1 MGNLKG
7 ITFTTKPLP
16 KRGPATISEKNK
28 LKGVSKEEKDLL
40 ASLRSLF
47 PAGTRI
53 VENDRSILEGKEID
67 ILIPSYSLGIEYD
80 GLYFHSEKDG
90 KGPEYHYNK
99 TLRCRTKGIQLIHI
113 FSDEWE
119 KRRSQV
125 IYKLKQITG
134 LLDRVEKI
142 SSISE
147 ISSSK
152 ALTFFEI
159 NAIDVPK
166 KFSGEICYGAFN
178 DRGQII
184 ACVSFLR
191 KGPDWYVNH
200 FEIRGGSY
208 VEKALNQIV
217 SRFLKDKIA
226 ARVYLKV
233 DNRWNNF
240 RDFEAEGFVYK
251 QNLGPEYTLTN
262 TYNYRILQETFDSYY
277 KDRIVPQT
285 TEELL
290 KINGYYRVWDCGYTL
305 MECEQPLAKAKGFV
319 D

>member
-1 MGNLKG
+1 MRNLKG
-7 ITFTTKPLP
+7 ITFTTKPSTRSGL
-16 KRGPATISEKNK
+16 ATVSEKNK
-28 LKGVSKEEKDLL
+28 KKGVSKEEKDLL
-40 ASLRSLF
+40 ASLKSLF
-47 PAGTRI
+47 PRDTRI
-53 VENDRSILEGKEID
+53 VENDRTILGGKEID

-99 TLRCRTKGIQLIHI
+99 TLQCRTKGIQLIHI

-119 KRRSQV
+119 RKRAQD

-142 SSISE
+142 DSISE
-147 ISSSK
+147 IPTSK
-152 ALTFFEI
+152 ALTFFEA
-159 NAIDVPK
+159 NAIDPPRNL
-166 KFSGEICYGAFN
+166 SDEICYGAFN
-178 DRGQII
+178 DRGRII
-184 ACVSFLR
+184 ACVSFSR
-191 KGPDWYVNH
+191 KGSSWYVNH

-208 VEKALNQIV
+208 VEKALNQLV
-217 SRFLKDKIA
+217 DKFTRDKLIP
-226 ARVYLKV
+226 RIYLKV

-251 QNLGPEYTLTN
+251 QSLKPEYTLTN
-262 TYNYRILQETFDSYY
+262 TYNYRILQETFDNYY

-290 KINGYYRVWDCGYTL
+290 KINGYYKVWDCGYTL
-305 MECEQPLAKAKGFV
+305 MEFKKRGS
-319 D
+319 

>member
-7 ITFTTKPLP
+7 ITFTTKPLTR
-16 KRGPATISEKNK
+16 RGSATISEKNK
-28 LKGVSKEEKDLL
+28 LKGVSKEEKDLQ

-47 PAGTRI
+47 PEGTRI
-53 VENDRSILEGKEID
+53 VENDRSILGGKEID

-99 TLRCRTKGIQLIHI
+99 TLQCRTKGIQLIHI

-152 ALTFFEI
+152 ALAFFEA
-159 NAIDVPK
+159 NAVDAPK
-166 KFSGEICYGAFN
+166 KFSNEVCYGAFN
-178 DRGQII
+178 DRGRII
-184 ACVSFLR
+184 ACASFLR
-191 KGPDWYVNH
+191 KGSDWYVNH
-200 FEIRGGSY
+200 FE
-208 VEKALNQIV
+208 
-217 SRFLKDKIA
+217 
-226 ARVYLKV
+226 
-233 DNRWNNF
+233 
-240 RDFEAEGFVYK
+240 
-251 QNLGPEYTLTN
+251 
-262 TYNYRILQETFDSYY
+262 
-277 KDRIVPQT
+277 DRKSV
-285 TEELL
+285 
-290 KINGYYRVWDCGYTL
+290 V
-305 MECEQPLAKAKGFV
+305 
-319 D
+319 

>member
-16 KRGPATISEKNK
+16 KRGPTTISEKNK

-47 PAGTRI
+47 PVGTRI
-53 VENDRSILEGKEID
+53 VENDRSILGGKEID

-99 TLRCRTKGIQLIHI
+99 TLQCRTKGIQLIHI

-152 ALTFFEI
+152 ALAFFE
-159 NAIDVPK
+159 ASAVDAPK

-178 DRGQII
+178 DRGRII
-184 ACVSFLR
+184 ACASFLR
-191 KGPDWYVNH
+191 KGSDWYVNH

-226 ARVYLKV
+226 VRVFLKV

-305 MECEQPLAKAKGFV
+305 MEFKKRGS
-319 D
+319 